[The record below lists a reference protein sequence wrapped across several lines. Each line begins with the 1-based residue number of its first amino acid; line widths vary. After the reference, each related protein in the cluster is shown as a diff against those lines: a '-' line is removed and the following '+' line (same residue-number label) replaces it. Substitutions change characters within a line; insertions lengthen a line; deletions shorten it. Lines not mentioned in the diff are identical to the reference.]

1 MNILVLA
8 GGLSPERDVSLTSGS
23 LIANA
28 LVRRGH
34 RVLLLDL
41 YAGIEATEPYDALF
55 TDKADHTYKVSEA
68 EPDLDAVRAMYD
80 NHGAMIGKNVIEL
93 ARFADVVFLALHGAM
108 GENGQLQATLDTHG
122 IEHYTGSGYIGSLL
136 AMDKMLSKRLMEAQG
151 IPTPE
156 WLDYD
161 LENDTPARI
170 AETVGFPCVVKPCAC
185 GSSCGVSIVDNEAEL
200 APALEYAKKYGQ
212 SVLVER
218 KVTGREF
225 SLGILD
231 GMALPPIE
239 IIPLNGWYDYKN
251 KYQSGSTK
259 EVTPAEISPE
269 ETAEMSEWALKVFR
283 CLGLDAYSRIDFLLE
298 EGTNRFY
305 VLEANTLPGMTPTS
319 LMPQEAAVVGIEY
332 DELCDRIAALAAKKK
347 HH

>member
-28 LVRRGH
+28 LVRCGH

-41 YAGIEATEPYDALF
+41 YAGIETNEPYDSLF
-55 TDKADHTYKVSEA
+55 TDKADHTYKVSET
-68 EPDLDAVRAMYD
+68 EPDLEAVRAMYD
-80 NHGAMIGKNVIEL
+80 NHGALIGKNVIEL

-108 GENGQLQATLDTHG
+108 GENGQLQATFDAHG
-122 IEHYTGSGYIGSLL
+122 IAHYTGSGYIGSLL
-136 AMDKMLSKRLMEAQG
+136 AMDKMLSKRLMEAES

-156 WLDYD
+156 WLSYD
-161 LENDTPARI
+161 IEKDTPARI
-170 AETVGFPCVVKPCAC
+170 AESVGFPCVVKPCAC
-185 GSSCGVSIVDNEAEL
+185 GSSCGVSIVESEEEL
-200 APALEYAKKYGQ
+200 MPALEYAKKYGQ
-212 SVLVER
+212 SVLIER

-231 GMALPPIE
+231 GTALPPIE

-251 KYQSGSTK
+251 KYQSGSTR
-259 EVTPAEISPE
+259 EVTPAEISNE
-269 ETAEMSEWALKVFR
+269 QTAEMSRLALKVFK

-298 EGTNRFY
+298 EGTEKFY

-319 LMPQEAAVVGIEY
+319 LMPQEAAVLGIGY
-332 DELCDRIAALAAKKK
+332 DELCDRIAKLAAKKK
-347 HH
+347 LN